1 MLQDQYYSR
10 ISDRKKTLGCK
21 CLVKQSTSQFLHGA
35 LRRYKARCSQ
45 RLHHVESAYD
55 IITRKK
61 IKNCTERMDIIM
73 QKKLCLK
80 KPQGKSLKCKYLLCM
95 SGKIVVDF
103 LFSLMLF
110 RNCPPILQ
118 ELLV

>member
-1 MLQDQYYSR
+1 M
-10 ISDRKKTLGCK
+10 
-21 CLVKQSTSQFLHGA
+21 HGA
-35 LRRYKARCSQ
+35 LWRHKARCSQ

-55 IITRKK
+55 IIITGKK
-61 IKNCTERMDIIM
+61 IKNGTERMDIIM